1 MDQVKLS
8 RAFRTAELPISDY
21 ISQIESYFS
30 SREPSVLAFVSE
42 ENRFGRLR
50 TEAEA
55 LQSHFP
61 DPEKR
66 PPLFGVLVGVKDIIH
81 VDGFTTQAGSRL
93 PAKELQG
100 VEAECVTK
108 LKKAGALILGKTIT
122 TEFAFF
128 SPGVT
133 RNPHNPEHTPGGSS
147 SGSAAA
153 VGAGLCP
160 LALGTQTI
168 GSIIRPAAFCGA
180 VALKPTYDRISRDGV
195 IPLSPSLDHLGFFT
209 PDIATAKLA
218 APSLCKRWNDS
229 IPLNRRPTLGIPE
242 GPYLAFASD
251 YTLAC
256 FRSICGSLAEA
267 GYELHRVPVMDDYP
281 QIRVRHDI
289 IMAAEVAR
297 VHKAWF
303 EKYADLYS
311 SKLTDFIRQGQSITD
326 VRLKNAFA
334 AREDFRAE
342 IRRAMIDNNID
353 LWIAPSTV
361 DVAPKG
367 LDTTGYPA
375 LNLPWTQAGL
385 PVVNL
390 PAGKNPDGL
399 PYGLQVIGNW
409 YKDESLLIW
418 AEDLEKVLATR

>member
-1 MDQVKLS
+1 MDQVELA

-21 ISQIESYFS
+21 ISHIESDFS
-30 SREPSVLAFVSE
+30 AREPAVLAFVSE
-42 ENRFGRLR
+42 ENRFERLR

-55 LQSHFP
+55 LQYHFP

-66 PPLFGVLVGVKDIIH
+66 PPLFGMLVGVKDIIH
-81 VDGFTTQAGSRL
+81 VDGFTTQAGSRV

-100 VEAECVTK
+100 AEAECITK
-108 LKKAGALILGKTIT
+108 LKKAGVLILGKTIT

-128 SPGVT
+128 SPGLT

-160 LALGTQTI
+160 LTLGTQTI
-168 GSIIRPAAFCGA
+168 GSVIRPAAFCGA

-195 IPLSPSLDHLGFFT
+195 IPLSPSLDHIGIFT

-218 APSLCKRWNDS
+218 APSLYKRWNDS
-229 IPLNRRPTLGIPE
+229 ILRNRKPTLGIPE
-242 GPYLAFASD
+242 GPYLDFASD
-251 YTLAC
+251 YMLAC
-256 FRSICGSLAEA
+256 FRSICESLAEA
-267 GYELHRVPVMDDYP
+267 GYELHRVRVMDDYP
-281 QIRVRHDI
+281 QIRARHDI

-303 EKYADLYS
+303 EKYPELYS
-311 SKLTDFIRQGQSITD
+311 SRLTDFIRQGQSITD
-326 VRLKNAFA
+326 AQLQNAFA

-342 IRRAMIDNNID
+342 IRRAMLDSNID

-367 LDTTGYPA
+367 LETTGYPA

-385 PVVNL
+385 PVANL

-418 AEDLEKVLATR
+418 AEDLEKVLADR

>member
-1 MDQVKLS
+1 MDQVELA

-21 ISQIESYFS
+21 ISQLESYFF
-30 SREPSVLAFVSE
+30 SREPSVLAFVPE
-42 ENRFGRLR
+42 ENRFGRLH

-55 LQSHFP
+55 LQAHFP
-61 DPEKR
+61 DPENR
-66 PPLFGVLVGVKDIIH
+66 PPLFGVLVGLKDIIH
-81 VDGFTTQAGSRL
+81 VGGFSTQAGSRL

-100 VEAECVTK
+100 AEAECATK
-108 LKKAGALILGKTIT
+108 LKKAGALILGKTVT

-128 SPGVT
+128 SPGPT

-153 VGAGLCP
+153 VGAGLCS
-160 LALGTQTI
+160 LTLGTQTI

-195 IPLSPSLDHLGFFT
+195 IPLSPSLDTIGFFT
-209 PDIATAKLA
+209 PDIATVKLA
-218 APSLCKRWNDS
+218 APALCNRWNDT
-229 IPLNRRPTLGIPE
+229 IPLNRKPTLGIPE
-242 GPYLAFASD
+242 GPYLDFASD

-267 GYELHRVPVMDDYP
+267 GYEIHRIPVMDDYP
-281 QIRVRHDI
+281 QIRARHDI

-297 VHKAWF
+297 VHKTWF

-326 VRLKNAFA
+326 AQLQNALM

-342 IRRAMIDNNID
+342 IRRTMIDNNID
-353 LWIAPSTV
+353 LWIAPSAV

-385 PVVNL
+385 PVVSL

-418 AEDLEKVLATR
+418 AEAIEKVLADR